1 MTGAEAIDDGIS
13 VRVKKGF
20 YVILGTLAL
29 ALGFIGLFL
38 PVIPTTPLV
47 LVAAACYMR
56 GSKRLHGWLLESKW
70 FGETIRT
77 YQSGQGLRKATKV
90 RAIGLMWIVI
100 TISAV
105 FYVESLPVRV
115 VMFGTAIWATN
126 YLYLYR
132 LPTYAD

>member
-1 MTGAEAIDDGIS
+1 MDEGFSI
-13 VRVKKGF
+13 RMKKGI
-20 YVILGTLAL
+20 YVVLGTLAL
-29 ALGFIGLFL
+29 VIGFVGLFL

-77 YQSGQGLRKATKV
+77 YQAGQGLRKATKI
-90 RAIGLMWIVI
+90 RAISLMWLVI

-105 FYVESLPVRV
+105 FFVESLPVRL
-115 VMFGTAIWATN
+115 VMLGSALWATR
-126 YLYLYR
+126 YLYR
-132 LPTYAD
+132 LPTYAG

>member
-1 MTGAEAIDDGIS
+1 MSGTEAVDESIS
-13 VRVKKGF
+13 LRMKKGF
-20 YVILGTLAL
+20 YVVLGTIAL
-29 ALGFIGLFL
+29 AIGFIGIFL

-47 LVAAACYMR
+47 LLAAACYMR

-105 FYVESLPVRV
+105 FYVDSLPVRV
-115 VMFGTAIWATN
+115 VMLVTAILVTR
-126 YLYLYR
+126 YLLG
-132 LPTYAD
+132 LPTYTD

>member
-1 MTGAEAIDDGIS
+1 MTGAEAMDEGIS
-13 VRVKKGF
+13 LRIKKGF

-47 LVAAACYMR
+47 LLAAACYMR

-115 VMFGTAIWATN
+115 VMFVTAVWVTK
-126 YLYLYR
+126 YLYG

>member
-1 MTGAEAIDDGIS
+1 MSGTESMDGSIS
-13 VRVKKGF
+13 LRMKKGF
-20 YVILGTLAL
+20 YVVLGSIAL
-29 ALGFIGLFL
+29 ALGFIGIFL

-47 LVAAACYMR
+47 LLAAACYMR

-77 YQSGQGLRKATKV
+77 YQAGQGLRKATKI

-105 FYVESLPVRV
+105 FYVESLPVQL
-115 VMFGTAIWATN
+115 VMFGTALWVTR
-126 YLYLYR
+126 YLYG
-132 LPTYAD
+132 LPTYVDEA

>member
-1 MTGAEAIDDGIS
+1 MSGTESMDGSIS
-13 VRVKKGF
+13 LRMKKGF
-20 YVILGTLAL
+20 YVVLGSIAL
-29 ALGFIGLFL
+29 ALGFIGIFL

-47 LVAAACYMR
+47 LLAAACYMR

-77 YQSGQGLRKATKV
+77 YQAGQGLRKATKI

-105 FYVESLPVRV
+105 FYVESLPVQL
-115 VMFGTAIWATN
+115 VMVGTALWVTR
-126 YLYLYR
+126 YLYG
-132 LPTYAD
+132 LPTYVDEA

>member
-1 MTGAEAIDDGIS
+1 MSGTESVDGSIS
-13 VRVKKGF
+13 LRLKKGF
-20 YVILGTLAL
+20 YVVLGTIAL
-29 ALGFIGLFL
+29 ALGFIGIFL

-47 LVAAACYMR
+47 LLAAACYMR

-77 YQSGQGLRKATKV
+77 YQAGQGLRKATKI

-105 FYVESLPVRV
+105 FYVESLPVRL
-115 VMFGTAIWATN
+115 VMFGTALWVTR
-126 YLYLYR
+126 YLYG
-132 LPTYAD
+132 LPTYVDES

>member
-1 MTGAEAIDDGIS
+1 MSGTESVDGS
-13 VRVKKGF
+13 FSLSMKKGF
-20 YVILGTLAL
+20 YVVLGTIAL
-29 ALGFIGLFL
+29 ALGFIGIFL

-47 LVAAACYMR
+47 LLAAACYMR

-77 YQSGQGLRKATKV
+77 YQAGQGLRKATKV

-105 FYVESLPVRV
+105 VYVESLPVRV
-115 VMFGTAIWATN
+115 VMFGTAILVTR
-126 YLYLYR
+126 YLLG